1 MQALVLVGLSG
12 SGKSTVGRIAAARLG
27 LPFIDTDR
35 RIEQHSG
42 QAIAALFAS
51 EGENAFR
58 QRETAVL
65 AEACRQCAVVATG
78 GGAILRA
85 GNRALMREANL
96 VVWLDVPVAA
106 LARRLGDHGAGE
118 QRPLLLGGDLRYRLE
133 VQYQERRHLYQA
145 ASHVRCTSPNGLAL
159 GSRRLAGEVVRIYR
173 RWLDP
178 AGKAGDQIATH
189 GRR

>member
-35 RIEQHSG
+35 RIEQVSG
-42 QAIAALFAS
+42 QAVAVLFAA

-58 QRETAVL
+58 QCETAVL

-106 LARRLGDHGAGE
+106 LARRLGHHDAGE
-118 QRPLLLGGDLRYRLE
+118 QRPLLLGGDLRHRLE
-133 VQYQERRHLYQA
+133 VLYQERRHLYQA
-145 ASHVRCTSPNGLAL
+145 ASHVCCTSPNRLAL
-159 GSRRLAGEVVRIYR
+159 GSRRVADDVVRIYR
-173 RWLDP
+173 RWLNP
-178 AGKAGDQIATH
+178 AGKVGD
-189 GRR
+189 